1 MNYPAINYTWKYKF
15 IILSIFLL
23 IICIFQN
30 NLIKNQEY
38 FYSNTIKELQSEH
51 MKQKNILLE
60 RIRNLE
66 ISNNKQN

>member
-1 MNYPAINYTWKYKF
+1 MQIYPLTFNP
-15 IILSIFLL
+15 ILKERIWGG
-23 IICIFQN
+23 N
-30 NLIKNQEY
+30 NLKTL
-38 FYSNTIKELQSEH
+38 FGKELQSEH